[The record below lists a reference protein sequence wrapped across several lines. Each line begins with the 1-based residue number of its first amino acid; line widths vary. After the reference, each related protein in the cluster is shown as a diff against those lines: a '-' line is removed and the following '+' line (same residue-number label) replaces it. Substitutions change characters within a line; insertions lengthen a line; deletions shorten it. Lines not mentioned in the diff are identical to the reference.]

1 MVGEGEK
8 KVSIEA
14 EIMEIEFTRNRK
26 LAGFILAFDVLQ
38 NLLAMFLQHSY
49 FCFGYIK
56 VFRVFHLN
64 GPDSKCPS
72 ATESATSY
80 LSRSHQ

>member
-8 KVSIEA
+8 KDSIVA
-14 EIMEIEFTRNRK
+14 KIMELEFTSNRK
-26 LAGFILAFDVLQ
+26 LVGFILAFDVLQ

-49 FCFGYIK
+49 FCFGYIE

-72 ATESATSY
+72 ATERH
-80 LSRSHQ
+80 LISRP

>member
-49 FCFGYIK
+49 FCFGYI
-56 VFRVFHLN
+56 RVFYLN
-64 GPDSKCPS
+64 GPESKCPS